1 MLNTSPHHMLY
12 LVVCGAPPA
21 SQIGQFI
28 SLAQHAKWDVGVI
41 ATPSALK
48 FLNIVDLEA
57 QTGHPVRAEYRMP
70 DESAPLPDPDAIVVA
85 PATFNTIN
93 KWALG
98 IADTIAVGIL
108 CEYLGRGIPIAAV
121 PCVKQEL
128 ARHPAFPK
136 SKRSLA
142 KCGVR
147 ILHEPKKY
155 KSPQIVPWE
164 EILQEITLPT
174 EPVISSKRTTR
185 RRAS

>member
-1 MLNTSPHHMLY
+1 MDQAMLNTRPQHMLY

-28 SLAQHAKWDVGVI
+28 SLAQHANWNVGVI

-48 FLNIVDLEA
+48 FLNTVLLEA

-70 DESAPLPDPDAIVVA
+70 DESSPFPDPDAIVVV

-98 IADTIAVGIL
+98 IADTVAVGIL
-108 CEYLGRGIPIAAV
+108 CEYLGRGIPIVAA
-121 PCVKQEL
+121 PCLKQDL

-136 SKRSLA
+136 SKRLLA

-147 ILHEPKKY
+147 ILHKPNKY

-164 EILQEITLPT
+164 EILEEIKLPAD
-174 EPVISSKRTTR
+174 PVTSNK
-185 RRAS
+185 